1 MKLAP
6 HDALW
11 RSIGIGLRVSDNELV
26 KLDRSC
32 NPDQYKLD
40 HVLQTWIEMDGQ
52 ATPVTWKTILE
63 VLRGPLVNNMALH
76 NEIYQ
81 YLKQESTKQQNV
93 TSKCIQHQ

>member
-11 RSIGIGLRVSDNELV
+11 HRIGIGLKVSDNELK
-26 KLDRSC
+26 KLDTS
-32 NPDQYKLD
+32 PKSDQYKLD
-40 HVLQTWIEMDGQ
+40 HVLQTWIVMDGQ

-76 NEIYQ
+76 NKIYQ